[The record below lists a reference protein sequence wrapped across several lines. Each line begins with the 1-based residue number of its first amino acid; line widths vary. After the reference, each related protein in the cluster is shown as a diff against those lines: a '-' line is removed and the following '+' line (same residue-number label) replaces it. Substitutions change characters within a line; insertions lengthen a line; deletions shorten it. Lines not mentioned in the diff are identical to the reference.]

1 MGLLLLLLNWAT
13 AVPSEMHAQRGSY
26 TWRTLA
32 VVVNGLL
39 WCSYH
44 LDLAALRE
52 YYANRKKNA
61 LWNIGSVKQPARKP
75 MARRRSAALQKLVG
89 VGLIAPKA
97 GGDTEVR
104 FWEIIW

>member
-1 MGLLLLLLNWAT
+1 
-13 AVPSEMHAQRGSY
+13 
-26 TWRTLA
+26 
-32 VVVNGLL
+32 
-39 WCSYH
+39 
-44 LDLAALRE
+44 LRE

-97 GGDTEVR
+97 GGVILKLDFEKSYDKVN
-104 FWEIIW
+104 